1 MIDLLFFVVAAALA
15 AFGLYVR
22 RRRQPPLPPGPTP
35 RWWSGNLHQ
44 LPSSHPWKT
53 YAEWG
58 HLYGPVTSFRVHTTT
73 TVVLNT
79 LKAASD
85 LFDSRSSIYS
95 DRPVQWM
102 YTELAGR
109 RLTAFSILASHP
121 WFKRYR
127 KTMHSGLN
135 PRPTRAYRPI
145 MQEHSRKMLL
155 NFAVSP
161 EQFVSHIRKNAA
173 SLILQISYGRTS
185 EDQIDYFVKV
195 VEDAVATQ
203 AHLVRPGQ
211 WLVNTYP
218 ILRFIPSWFPFAEF
232 KRVAAYYKEQYKR
245 VDSLLYTWAKDQ
257 IKTGDYVESFV
268 SLNLR
273 PDGISQEEDDILR
286 WCSSALYAGA
296 SDTTVGILIS
306 FVLLMTLHPE
316 VQRRAQEEVD
326 RVCEGRL
333 PTWDDE
339 PNMPYVGAMIKEVM
353 RWNPVAPLGLPH
365 VVTQDDMYEGYLIP
379 KGVTVLANIWAIA
392 HDETMYPSPF
402 AFDPNRFLGPE
413 PQFDPRKFVFGFGRR
428 VCPGQHFAETSLF
441 LNVSSLLAVFNI
453 AKAVDEKG
461 REIEPDVRWT
471 SRLTSHAENFACN
484 ITVRS
489 PELLESL
496 ARTD

>member
-1 MIDLLFFVVAAALA
+1 
-15 AFGLYVR
+15 
-22 RRRQPPLPPGPTP
+22 
-35 RWWSGNLHQ
+35 
-44 LPSSHPWKT
+44 
-53 YAEWG
+53 
-58 HLYGPVTSFRVHTTT
+58 
-73 TVVLNT
+73 
-79 LKAASD
+79 
-85 LFDSRSSIYS
+85 
-95 DRPVQWM
+95 
-102 YTELAGR
+102 
-109 RLTAFSILASHP
+109 
-121 WFKRYR
+121 
-127 KTMHSGLN
+127 
-135 PRPTRAYRPI
+135 

-339 PNMPYVGAMIKEVM
+339 PNMPYVGAMIKETDHEEI
-353 RWNPVAPLGLPH
+353 GLPH

-413 PQFDPRKFVFGFGRR
+413 PQFDPLERIPDEVRAW
-428 VCPGQHFAETSLF
+428 CLGQHFAETSLF